1 MPTRPTGRKTQVT
14 SGGTGVHKGEQYHGS
29 GPVGREASGSRPSS
43 GSSMP
48 GGGRNVSSGGSY
60 PGGSR
65 GSGGGGLL
73 RLIIIGIIIL
83 VGGGGSLGA
92 LLGGCAYLLQF
103 PKMKKQ

>member
-43 GSSMP
+43 GNSMP

-73 RLIIIGIIIL
+73 RLINFLECETHRETLLEYLKQLAGIPDD
-83 VGGGGSLGA
+83 
-92 LLGGCAYLLQF
+92 QPF
-103 PKMKKQ
+103 